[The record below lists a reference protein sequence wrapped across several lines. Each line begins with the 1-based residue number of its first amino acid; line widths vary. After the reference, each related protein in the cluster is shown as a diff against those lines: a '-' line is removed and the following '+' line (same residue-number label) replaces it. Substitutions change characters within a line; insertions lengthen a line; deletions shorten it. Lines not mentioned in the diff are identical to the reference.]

1 MSGIGGRPDALSPPV
16 PLSRGGGR
24 MTFLHDVTYN
34 VKHFVET
41 GRGDTAGN
49 RRDTPWN

>member
-1 MSGIGGRPDALSPPV
+1 
-16 PLSRGGGR
+16 